1 MPSLKMM
8 TVNKE
13 LEKFFVI
20 PLKKYGIASLLMPS
34 LNGRQLFN
42 GSTILIPNIYG
53 IAQVKM
59 LINKCFLLSV
69 IMILKY
75 FLRNLSTK
83 LFRYYLFKKKSL
95 GHLYMFCLSATS
107 KTAGKKSENHPFRT

>member
-1 MPSLKMM
+1 MM

-34 LNGRQLFN
+34 LNGGQLFN
-42 GSTILIPNIYG
+42 ESTIFIPNIYG

-75 FLRNLSTK
+75 LCNGTSE
-83 LFRYYLFKKKSL
+83 KSF
-95 GHLYMFCLSATS
+95 Y
-107 KTAGKKSENHPFRT
+107 